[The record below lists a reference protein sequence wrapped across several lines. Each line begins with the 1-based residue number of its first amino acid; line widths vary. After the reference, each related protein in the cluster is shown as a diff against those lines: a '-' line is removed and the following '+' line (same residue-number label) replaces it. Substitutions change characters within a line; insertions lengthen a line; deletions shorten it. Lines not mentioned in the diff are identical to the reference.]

1 MDVHVRIN
9 GDLGDR
15 LLGASDEVEGNI
27 EGFSHGRF
35 PEADERRAG
44 PAPTASKRVVPSPR
58 QRRRAGKAAN
68 GACGSG

>member
-44 PAPTASKRVVPSPR
+44 PAPTASKRIGAVAEGGGVV
-58 QRRRAGKAAN
+58 RAGLRAARWR
-68 GACGSG
+68 